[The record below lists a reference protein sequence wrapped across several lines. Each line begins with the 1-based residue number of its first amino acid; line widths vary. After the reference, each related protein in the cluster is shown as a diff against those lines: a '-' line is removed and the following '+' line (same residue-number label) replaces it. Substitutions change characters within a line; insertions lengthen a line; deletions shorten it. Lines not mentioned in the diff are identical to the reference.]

1 MNRPTN
7 AVLPGATAKVLSRR
21 HGGSA
26 ARPLALGSALLLAT
40 GLHAQAF
47 DRTQAPAVTP
57 PAGLTLPAIQQAKL
71 PNGAALR
78 VVPMHE
84 VPLVQV
90 TLRVKGGGRLDG
102 DLPGLAT
109 FTAGMLDEA
118 AGARDGLGI
127 AAEAAFLGAE
137 LSVSADWEYLYLSL
151 NTPRRTLG
159 PALDLLADVALRPAF
174 RDSDIRRER
183 DLRLAAILAARDQP
197 NGMAGLAFGAIVYPA
212 AHPYHRPIN
221 GDSAGTV
228 RLDSATVRGFYQRVV
243 RPDQAEFIITGDIS
257 LAEARTEI
265 GRRFGAWRA
274 SRMAPLRAPVPPAA
288 TPPSRRVIYLVDK
301 PGAAQ
306 SELRI
311 GHLGLTAHDADYYRL
326 SVLNYGLG
334 GSFSSRINLNLREDK
349 GYTYGA
355 RSAVE
360 ASLERGTFT
369 ASAPVKTDVTK
380 ESIVELMKELVNIGT
395 GLKPEELSF
404 AQDAITQ
411 AAATQYESTRALL
424 DYCENVSRLGWP
436 DDYQARRLK
445 ELATLTPADTAA
457 TAKRW
462 IHPDQFVILVV
473 GDKAKIQKGLKEL
486 PYGEPIELD
495 LDGAP
500 LPPSS
505 SVPAVPILPPKK
517 SP

>member
-7 AVLPGATAKVLSRR
+7 AVLPGATGTVLSRR

-26 ARPLALGSALLLAT
+26 VRPLALGSALLLAT

-47 DRTQAPAVTP
+47 DRTQAPTVTP

-306 SELRI
+306 SVIMI
-311 GHLGLTAHDADYYRL
+311 GRPGLDRSTPDYAAIE
-326 SVLNYGLG
+326 VMNTILG
-334 GSFSSRINLNLREDK
+334 GSFSSRLNQNLRETK

-355 RSAVE
+355 GSGFAWRPLPGPFTARSAVR
-360 ASLERGTFT
+360 S
-369 ASAPVKTDVTK
+369 DVTD
-380 ESIVELMKELVNIGT
+380 SSLVEFFKELNAIRDTPV
-395 GLKPEELSF
+395 S
-404 AQDAITQ
+404 DA
-411 AAATQYESTRALL
+411 
-424 DYCENVSRLGWP
+424 
-436 DDYQARRLK
+436 
-445 ELATLTPADTAA
+445 ELARARNYIAFGLPGEFETAGQMGDQVADLLTYGLPITWFDGYVKQVLAVTAA
-457 TAKRW
+457 DVQRVARASFDPERL
-462 IHPDQFVILVV
+462 HVVVV
-473 GDKAKIQKGLKEL
+473 GDAARIRAG
-486 PYGEPIELD
+486 IEALNLVPVVAVG
-495 LDGAP
+495 LDGVATN
-500 LPPSS
+500 
-505 SVPAVPILPPKK
+505 
-517 SP
+517 

>member
-7 AVLPGATAKVLSRR
+7 AVLPGATGKVLSRR

-306 SELRI
+306 SVIMI
-311 GHLGLTAHDADYYRL
+311 GRPGLDRSTPDYAAIE
-326 SVLNYGLG
+326 VMNTILG
-334 GSFSSRINLNLREDK
+334 GSFSSRLNQNLRETK

-355 RSAVE
+355 GSRFAWRPLPGPFTARSAVR
-360 ASLERGTFT
+360 S
-369 ASAPVKTDVTK
+369 DVTD
-380 ESIVELMKELVNIGT
+380 SSLVEFFKELNAIRDTPV
-395 GLKPEELSF
+395 S
-404 AQDAITQ
+404 DA
-411 AAATQYESTRALL
+411 
-424 DYCENVSRLGWP
+424 
-436 DDYQARRLK
+436 
-445 ELATLTPADTAA
+445 ELARARNYIAFGLPGEFETAGQMGDQVADLLTYGLPITWFDGYVKQVLAVTAA
-457 TAKRW
+457 DVQRVARASFDPERL
-462 IHPDQFVILVV
+462 HVVVV
-473 GDKAKIQKGLKEL
+473 GDAARIRAG
-486 PYGEPIELD
+486 IEALNLGPVVAVG
-495 LDGAP
+495 LDGVATN
-500 LPPSS
+500 
-505 SVPAVPILPPKK
+505 
-517 SP
+517 

>member
-7 AVLPGATAKVLSRR
+7 AVLPGATGKVLSRR

-26 ARPLALGSALLLAT
+26 ARPLALASALLLAT

-47 DRTQAPAVTP
+47 DRTQAPTVTP

-306 SELRI
+306 SVIMI
-311 GHLGLTAHDADYYRL
+311 GRPGLDRSTPDYAAIE
-326 SVLNYGLG
+326 VMNTILG
-334 GSFSSRINLNLREDK
+334 GSFSSRLNQNLRETK

-355 RSAVE
+355 GSGFAWRPLPGPFTARSAVR
-360 ASLERGTFT
+360 S
-369 ASAPVKTDVTK
+369 DVTD
-380 ESIVELMKELVNIGT
+380 SSLVEFFKELNAIRDTPV
-395 GLKPEELSF
+395 S
-404 AQDAITQ
+404 DA
-411 AAATQYESTRALL
+411 
-424 DYCENVSRLGWP
+424 
-436 DDYQARRLK
+436 
-445 ELATLTPADTAA
+445 ELARARNYIAFGLPGEFETAGQMGDQVADLLTYGLPITWFDGYVKQVLAVTAA
-457 TAKRW
+457 DVQRVARASFDPERL
-462 IHPDQFVILVV
+462 HVVVV
-473 GDKAKIQKGLKEL
+473 GDAARIRAG
-486 PYGEPIELD
+486 IEALNLGPVVAVG
-495 LDGAP
+495 LDGVATN
-500 LPPSS
+500 
-505 SVPAVPILPPKK
+505 
-517 SP
+517 

>member
-7 AVLPGATAKVLSRR
+7 AVLPGATGKVLSRR

-26 ARPLALGSALLLAT
+26 VRPLALGSALLLAT

-118 AGARDGLGI
+118 AGDRDGLGI

-274 SRMAPLRAPVPPAA
+274 SRMAPRRAPVPPAA

-306 SELRI
+306 SVIMI
-311 GHLGLTAHDADYYRL
+311 GRPGLDRSTPDYAAIE
-326 SVLNYGLG
+326 VMNTILG
-334 GSFSSRINLNLREDK
+334 GSFSSRLNQNLRETK

-355 RSAVE
+355 GSGFAWRPLPGPFTARSAVR
-360 ASLERGTFT
+360 S
-369 ASAPVKTDVTK
+369 DVTD
-380 ESIVELMKELVNIGT
+380 SSLVEFFKELNAIRDTPV
-395 GLKPEELSF
+395 S
-404 AQDAITQ
+404 DA
-411 AAATQYESTRALL
+411 
-424 DYCENVSRLGWP
+424 
-436 DDYQARRLK
+436 
-445 ELATLTPADTAA
+445 ELARARNYIAFGLPGEFETAGQMGDQVADLLTYGLPITWFDGYVKQVLAVTAA
-457 TAKRW
+457 DVQRVARASFDPERL
-462 IHPDQFVILVV
+462 HVVVV
-473 GDKAKIQKGLKEL
+473 GDAARIRAG
-486 PYGEPIELD
+486 IEALNLGPVVAVG
-495 LDGAP
+495 LDGVATN
-500 LPPSS
+500 
-505 SVPAVPILPPKK
+505 
-517 SP
+517 